1 MEKWRRVWRTGIAPQ
16 LSRPALLALQSALRR
31 DDVRLLQG
39 VVTAPPA
46 LEANADCGVVGGCA
60 ICLSGWLG
68 EGRESVAAVE
78 EYFSAICEAADEA
91 VGEPAACRF
100 FFNWFDAAPRAEMR
114 REMLA
119 EVARALKVGDLI
131 AA

>member
-1 MEKWRRVWRTGIAPQ
+1 MEKWRRVWRVGIAPQ
-16 LSRPALLALQSALRR
+16 LSRSALYALQSALVR
-31 DDVRLLQG
+31 DDARLLQG

-46 LEANADCGVVGGCA
+46 LEANADCAVVGGCA

-68 EGRESVAAVE
+68 EERASVGAVE
-78 EYFSAICEAADEA
+78 EYFTAVCEAADDA
-91 VGEPAACRF
+91 LGEPAACRF
-100 FFNWFDAAPRAEMR
+100 FFNWFDAVPRAEMR

-119 EVARALKVGDLI
+119 EVARALEVCEPM